1 VDPVVEDLSA
11 KLHTLYQLEAKRQGD
26 VRHHDDYAQLAENT
40 KEFHRVLARFILKYA
55 SPDMVRDMLRDPLT
69 EGAPQ

>member
-1 VDPVVEDLSA
+1 VDPVVEDLAA
-11 KLHTLYQLEAKRQGD
+11 KLHTLHQREAKRQGD
-26 VRHHDDYAQLAENT
+26 VRHQDAYAQLAENT

-69 EGAPQ
+69 EGAPP

>member
-1 VDPVVEDLSA
+1 VDPVVEDLAA

-40 KEFHRVLARFILKYA
+40 KAFHRVLARFILKYA
-55 SPDMVRDMLRDPLT
+55 SLDMVRDMLRDPLT

>member
-1 VDPVVEDLSA
+1 VVEDLAA
-11 KLHTLYQLEAKRQGD
+11 KLHTLHQREAKRQGD
-26 VRHHDDYAQLAENT
+26 VRHPDAYAQLAENT

-69 EGAPQ
+69 EGAPP